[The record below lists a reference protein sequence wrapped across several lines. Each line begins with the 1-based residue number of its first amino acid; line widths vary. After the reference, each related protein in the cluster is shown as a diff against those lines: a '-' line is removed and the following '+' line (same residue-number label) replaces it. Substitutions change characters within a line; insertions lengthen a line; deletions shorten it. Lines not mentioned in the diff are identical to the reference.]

1 MNNATKFVFA
11 SALALSSV
19 VPAFAGHSSKIS
31 QPAQYT
37 RIERVRAPDAMGA
50 MAHAPNT
57 APVENPYDFGIGS
70 QR

>member
-19 VPAFAGHSSKIS
+19 VPAFAGHGSKMNHLAQ
-31 QPAQYT
+31 QPQV
-37 RIERVRAPDAMGA
+37 ERLRPPDALDA
-50 MAHAPNT
+50 RAYAPNI
-57 APVENPYDFGIGS
+57 APIENPYDFGIGN

>member
-11 SALALSSV
+11 SVLALSSV
-19 VPAFAGHSSKIS
+19 VPAFAGHSSKTS
-31 QPAQYT
+31 QPAQYP
-37 RIERVRAPDAMGA
+37 RIERVSPRDVMGA
-50 MAHAPNT
+50 MAYVPNT